1 MISVIVPAYNSEKTI
16 GECLQALEK
25 QTKKSDEIIVVDD
38 GSNDKTRNAV
48 KKFSKVRL
56 IEQDHR
62 GPAAARNLGAKN
74 AKGEILLFM
83 DADCK
88 ADREWVSEMTR
99 PFSDKEISGVQ
110 GRYKTAQKG
119 LVARFVQ
126 LEIEDRYD
134 RMRKRKYIDFVGS
147 YSAGYRRSVFLE
159 FGGFDE
165 SFRMASGE
173 DPDISFK
180 ISKAGHKIVFS
191 ENAVVYHNHVNSLPA
206 YLKQKFW
213 RAYWRVLLYRKHP
226 GKIASES
233 YTPQTLKLQILAL
246 VGFALSCIVSLLIPH
261 AFYVSLL
268 SVAFLLLLTLPL
280 SFKNFRKDKAVGIS
294 TPFISILRTIIF
306 AFGMTYGALKL

>member
-16 GECLQALEK
+16 GECLEALEK
-25 QTKKSDEIIVVDD
+25 QTKKPDEIIVVDD
-38 GSNDKTRNAV
+38 GSNDKTRNVV

-56 IEQDHR
+56 IEQGHR
-62 GPAAARNLGAKN
+62 GPASARNLGAKN

-180 ISKAGHKIVFS
+180 ISKAGHKIIFS

-226 GKIASES
+226 GKAVEDS
-233 YTPQTLKLQILAL
+233 YTPQALKFQILCLLCMAFSAFASL
-246 VGFALSCIVSLLIPH
+246 VYPQLIFGIP
-261 AFYVSLL
+261 
-268 SVAFLLLLTLPL
+268 AFLLVLFAFTLPL
-280 SFKNFRKDKAVGIS
+280 TFKNFRKDKAVGIS

-306 AFGMTYGALKL
+306 AFGMAYGALKL